1 MTQLNEIRSSFL
13 DFFEKNDHR
22 VVPSSP
28 LIPHNDPTLMF
39 VNAGMVPFKNYF
51 IGNETPENKR
61 AVSSQ
66 RCVRAGGKHNDLDN
80 VGHTARHLTF
90 FEMLGNFSFGDYF
103 KEEAISLAWDL
114 LIKEYS
120 IPKEKLLITIYKED
134 EEAGEIWKKIS
145 GFSDNKIIKISTD
158 DNFWSMGEE
167 GPCGPCSEIFFDHG
181 DSVQG
186 GPPGSKD
193 EDGDRF
199 VEIWNLV
206 FMQFLK
212 KSNSEKVDLPK
223 PSIDTGMGLE
233 RISTVLQ
240 GKINSFDTDLFLS
253 LIDGIE
259 DQICIK
265 ANDNNIANFR
275 VIADHLRSISFL
287 IADGVLPSNDGR
299 GYVLR
304 RIMRR
309 AMRHNHLLGIKDPIL
324 FKLSDLVINLM
335 HKSYPELVRAKELIR
350 LTLFNEEEKFLST
363 LSKGIK
369 ILNDESKSLKP
380 GDIFDGS
387 SAFKLYDTYGFPLD
401 LTEDLLRDKE
411 LKLDKK
417 SFNIAMQKQRDD
429 ARKSWLGSGQKK
441 MVEIWFDVSDIS
453 KPTEFLGYVE
463 NESMGEVSAII
474 IDGKISKKIS
484 EGDEGAIVLNQTP
497 FYAES
502 GGQLGDEGLIFSNN
516 VNFIVTDTKKKIN
529 GVYAHFGKLIK
540 GNIFNGDVLN
550 LKIDTDNRKKIM
562 ANHSA
567 THLLHETLRRVL
579 GPHVTQKGSQ
589 VSSQKLRFD
598 FSHPK
603 ALTKEEL
610 QNVELKINQLI
621 LEDSTV
627 MTEVLPYEEAIK
639 KGALAL
645 FGEKYD
651 DEVRVL
657 SMGND
662 SFSVELCG
670 GTHVKSLNDIGLF
683 KLISQSSVA
692 SGIRRIEAKTGDE
705 ASSSISIIEKMSFDS
720 QNKEKKSN
728 KNKAEKI
735 SKSILNGKILDIND
749 IKFYHDILEDIDGK
763 NLRSLIDECKKDLG
777 SGIICLISR
786 DNKKATIAI
795 GVTND
800 LLDIF
805 DSVQLVRIAS
815 EKMSGKGGGGR
826 PDMALSGGSEPNK
839 AEEAIEVLIKKIKE
853 KNKLF
858 SIFS

>member
-13 DFFEKNDHR
+13 DFFEKNNHR
-22 VVPSSP
+22 VIPSSP
-28 LIPHNDPTLMF
+28 LIPQNDPTLMF

-51 IGNETPENKR
+51 IGNEAPENKR
-61 AVSSQ
+61 VVSSQ

-120 IPKEKLLITIYKED
+120 IPKDKLLITIYKED
-134 EEAGEIWKKIS
+134 DEAGEIWKKIS

-212 KSNSEKVDLPK
+212 KTNSEKVDLPK

-240 GKINSFDTDLFLS
+240 GKVNSFDTDLFLS
-253 LIDGIE
+253 LVDGIE
-259 DQICIK
+259 DQISIK
-265 ANDNNIANFR
+265 ASDNNIANFR

-335 HKSYPELVRAKELIR
+335 HKSYPELIRAKELIK
-350 LTLFNEEEKFLST
+350 LTLFNEEERFLST

-369 ILNDESKSLKP
+369 ILNQESKSLKP

-401 LTEDLLRDKE
+401 LTEDLLRDKK

-417 SFNIAMQKQRDD
+417 SFDKAMQKQRDD

-441 MVEIWFDVSDIS
+441 TEEIWFDVSDIS
-453 KPTEFLGYVE
+453 KPTEFLGYIE
-463 NESMGEVSAII
+463 NESMGEVNAII
-474 IDGKISKKIS
+474 IDGKITKKIS

-502 GGQLGDEGLIFSNN
+502 GGQIGDKGLIFSKNA
-516 VNFIVTDTKKKIN
+516 NFVVTDTKKKIN

-550 LKIDTDNRKKIM
+550 LKIDIDNRKKIM

-567 THLLHETLRRVL
+567 THLLHESLRRVL

-603 ALTKEEL
+603 ALSKEEL
-610 QNVELKINQLI
+610 QDVELKINQLI
-621 LEDSTV
+621 LEDSSV
-627 MTEVLPYEEAIK
+627 MTEVLPYDEAVK

-662 SFSVELCG
+662 SFSIELCG
-670 GTHVKSLNDIGLF
+670 GTHVKSLNEIGLF

-705 ASSSISIIEKMSFDS
+705 ASSSISIIKKISSDS
-720 QNKEKKSN
+720 NKKEKKSI
-728 KNKAEKI
+728 KNKVEKI
-735 SKSILNGKILDIND
+735 SKSILNGKIVNIND
-749 IKFYHDILEDIDGK
+749 VKFYHDILEGIDGK

-786 DNKKATIAI
+786 DDKKATIAV
-795 GVTND
+795 GVTAD
-800 LLDIF
+800 LVEIF

-815 EKMSGKGGGGR
+815 EEMSGKGGGGR

-839 AEEAIEVLIKKIKE
+839 AEEAIKALIKKIEE
-853 KNKLF
+853 KN
-858 SIFS
+858 

>member
-1 MTQLNEIRSSFL
+1 M
-13 DFFEKNDHR
+13 
-22 VVPSSP
+22 
-28 LIPHNDPTLMF
+28 
-39 VNAGMVPFKNYF
+39 
-51 IGNETPENKR
+51 
-61 AVSSQ
+61 
-66 RCVRAGGKHNDLDN
+66 
-80 VGHTARHLTF
+80 
-90 FEMLGNFSFGDYF
+90 
-103 KEEAISLAWDL
+103 
-114 LIKEYS
+114 
-120 IPKEKLLITIYKED
+120 
-134 EEAGEIWKKIS
+134 
-145 GFSDNKIIKISTD
+145 
-158 DNFWSMGEE
+158 
-167 GPCGPCSEIFFDHG
+167 
-181 DSVQG
+181 
-186 GPPGSKD
+186 
-193 EDGDRF
+193 
-199 VEIWNLV
+199 
-206 FMQFLK
+206 
-212 KSNSEKVDLPK
+212 
-223 PSIDTGMGLE
+223 
-233 RISTVLQ
+233 
-240 GKINSFDTDLFLS
+240 
-253 LIDGIE
+253 
-259 DQICIK
+259 
-265 ANDNNIANFR
+265 
-275 VIADHLRSISFL
+275 
-287 IADGVLPSNDGR
+287 
-299 GYVLR
+299 
-304 RIMRR
+304 
-309 AMRHNHLLGIKDPIL
+309 
-324 FKLSDLVINLM
+324 
-335 HKSYPELVRAKELIR
+335 
-350 LTLFNEEEKFLST
+350 
-363 LSKGIK
+363 
-369 ILNDESKSLKP
+369 
-380 GDIFDGS
+380 
-387 SAFKLYDTYGFPLD
+387 
-401 LTEDLLRDKE
+401 
-411 LKLDKK
+411 
-417 SFNIAMQKQRDD
+417 
-429 ARKSWLGSGQKK
+429 
-441 MVEIWFDVSDIS
+441 
-453 KPTEFLGYVE
+453 
-463 NESMGEVSAII
+463 
-474 IDGKISKKIS
+474 
-484 EGDEGAIVLNQTP
+484 
-497 FYAES
+497 
-502 GGQLGDEGLIFSNN
+502 
-516 VNFIVTDTKKKIN
+516 
-529 GVYAHFGKLIK
+529 
-540 GNIFNGDVLN
+540 N

-567 THLLHETLRRVL
+567 THLLHEALRRVL

-621 LEDSTV
+621 LEDSSV

-705 ASSSISIIEKMSFDS
+705 AFSSISIIEKMSFDS

-853 KNKLF
+853 KN
-858 SIFS
+858 

>member
-253 LIDGIE
+253 LVDGIE

-441 MVEIWFDVSDIS
+441 TEEIWFDVSDIS

-463 NESMGEVSAII
+463 NESMGEVGAII

-567 THLLHETLRRVL
+567 THLLHEALRRVL

-610 QNVELKINQLI
+610 ENVELKINQLI
-621 LEDSTV
+621 LKDSSV

-853 KNKLF
+853 KN
-858 SIFS
+858 

>member
-51 IGNETPENKR
+51 IGNEIPENKR

-253 LIDGIE
+253 LVDGIE

-441 MVEIWFDVSDIS
+441 TEEIWFDVSDIS

-567 THLLHETLRRVL
+567 THLLHEALRRVL

-621 LEDSTV
+621 LEDSSV

-705 ASSSISIIEKMSFDS
+705 AFSSISIIEKMSFDS

-853 KNKLF
+853 KN
-858 SIFS
+858 

>member
-212 KSNSEKVDLPK
+212 KSNSGKVDLPK

-253 LIDGIE
+253 LVDGIE

-441 MVEIWFDVSDIS
+441 TEEIWFDVSDIS

-621 LEDSTV
+621 LEDSSV

-705 ASSSISIIEKMSFDS
+705 ASSSISIIEKMSSDS

-800 LLDIF
+800 LLEIF

-853 KNKLF
+853 KN
-858 SIFS
+858 

>member
-51 IGNETPENKR
+51 IGNEIPENKR

-181 DSVQG
+181 DSIQG

-401 LTEDLLRDKE
+401 LTEDLLRDKD

-441 MVEIWFDVSDIS
+441 TEEIWFDVSDIS

-567 THLLHETLRRVL
+567 THLLHEALRRVL

-598 FSHPK
+598 FSHSK

-621 LEDSTV
+621 LEDSSV

-705 ASSSISIIEKMSFDS
+705 AFSSISIIEKMSFDS

-728 KNKAEKI
+728 KNKAEII

-853 KNKLF
+853 KN
-858 SIFS
+858 

>member
-13 DFFEKNDHR
+13 DFFEKNNHR
-22 VVPSSP
+22 VIPSSP
-28 LIPHNDPTLMF
+28 LIPQNDPTLMF

-51 IGNETPENKR
+51 IGNEAPENKR
-61 AVSSQ
+61 VVSSQ

-120 IPKEKLLITIYKED
+120 IPKDKLLITIYKED
-134 EEAGEIWKKIS
+134 DEAGEIWKKIS

-212 KSNSEKVDLPK
+212 KTNSEKVDLPK

-240 GKINSFDTDLFLS
+240 GKVNSFDTDLFLS
-253 LIDGIE
+253 LVDGIE
-259 DQICIK
+259 DQISIK
-265 ANDNNIANFR
+265 ASDNNIANFR

-335 HKSYPELVRAKELIR
+335 HKSYPELIRAKELIK
-350 LTLFNEEEKFLST
+350 LTLFNEEERFLST

-369 ILNDESKSLKP
+369 ILNQESKSLKP

-401 LTEDLLRDKE
+401 LTEDLLRDKK

-417 SFNIAMQKQRDD
+417 SFDKAMQKQRDD

-441 MVEIWFDVSDIS
+441 TEEIWFDVSDIS
-453 KPTEFLGYVE
+453 KPTEFLGYIE
-463 NESMGEVSAII
+463 NESMGEVNAII
-474 IDGKISKKIS
+474 IDGKITKKIS

-502 GGQLGDEGLIFSNN
+502 GGQLGDKGLIFSKNA
-516 VNFIVTDTKKKIN
+516 NFIVTDTKKKIN
-529 GVYAHFGKLIK
+529 GIYAHFGKLIK

-550 LKIDTDNRKKIM
+550 LKIDIDNRKKIM

-567 THLLHETLRRVL
+567 THLLHESLRRVL

-603 ALTKEEL
+603 ALSKEEL
-610 QNVELKINQLI
+610 QDVELKINQLI
-621 LEDSTV
+621 LEDSSV
-627 MTEVLPYEEAIK
+627 MTEVLPYDEAVK

-662 SFSVELCG
+662 SFSIELCG
-670 GTHVKSLNDIGLF
+670 GTHVKSLNEIGLF

-705 ASSSISIIEKMSFDS
+705 ASSSISIIKKISSDS
-720 QNKEKKSN
+720 NKKEKKSI
-728 KNKAEKI
+728 KNKVEKI
-735 SKSILNGKILDIND
+735 SKSILNGKIVNIND
-749 IKFYHDILEDIDGK
+749 VKFYHDILEGIDGK

-786 DNKKATIAI
+786 DDKKATIAV
-795 GVTND
+795 GVTAD
-800 LLDIF
+800 LVEIF

-815 EKMSGKGGGGR
+815 EEMSGKGGGGR

-839 AEEAIEVLIKKIKE
+839 AEEAIKALIKKIEE
-853 KNKLF
+853 KN
-858 SIFS
+858 

>member
-51 IGNETPENKR
+51 IGNEIPENKR

-181 DSVQG
+181 DSVKG

-253 LIDGIE
+253 LVDGIE

-441 MVEIWFDVSDIS
+441 TEEIWFDVSDIS
-453 KPTEFLGYVE
+453 KPTEFLGYAE

-567 THLLHETLRRVL
+567 THLLHEALRRVL

-621 LEDSTV
+621 LEDSSV

-692 SGIRRIEAKTGDE
+692 SGIRRIEAKTSDE

-853 KNKLF
+853 KN
-858 SIFS
+858 

>member
-103 KEEAISLAWDL
+103 KEKAISLAWDL

-253 LIDGIE
+253 LVDGIE

-335 HKSYPELVRAKELIR
+335 YKSYPELVRAKELIR

-441 MVEIWFDVSDIS
+441 TEEIWFDVSDIS

-567 THLLHETLRRVL
+567 THLLHEALRRVL

-621 LEDSTV
+621 LEDSSV

-763 NLRSLIDECKKDLG
+763 NLRSLIDECKKDIG

-800 LLDIF
+800 LLEIF

-839 AEEAIEVLIKKIKE
+839 AEEVIEVLIKKIKE
-853 KNKLF
+853 KN
-858 SIFS
+858 

>member
-51 IGNETPENKR
+51 IGNEIPENKR

-253 LIDGIE
+253 LVDGIE

-441 MVEIWFDVSDIS
+441 TEEIWFDVSDIS
-453 KPTEFLGYVE
+453 KPTEFLGYAE

-502 GGQLGDEGLIFSNN
+502 GGQLGVEGLIFSNN

-529 GVYAHFGKLIK
+529 GIYAHFGKLIK

-567 THLLHETLRRVL
+567 THLLHEALRRVL

-621 LEDSTV
+621 LEDSSV

-853 KNKLF
+853 KN
-858 SIFS
+858 

>member
-253 LIDGIE
+253 LVDGIE

-441 MVEIWFDVSDIS
+441 TEEIWFDVSDIS
-453 KPTEFLGYVE
+453 KPTEFLGYAE

-567 THLLHETLRRVL
+567 THLLHEALRRVL

-621 LEDSTV
+621 LEDSSV

-651 DEVRVL
+651 EEVRVL

-692 SGIRRIEAKTGDE
+692 SGIRRIEAKTGNE

-853 KNKLF
+853 KN
-858 SIFS
+858 

>member
-51 IGNETPENKR
+51 IGNEIPENKR

-441 MVEIWFDVSDIS
+441 TEEIWFDVSDIS

-567 THLLHETLRRVL
+567 THLLHEALRRVL

-621 LEDSTV
+621 LEDSSV

-705 ASSSISIIEKMSFDS
+705 AFSSISIIEKMSFDS

-800 LLDIF
+800 LLEIF

-853 KNKLF
+853 KN
-858 SIFS
+858 

>member
-13 DFFEKNDHR
+13 DFFEKNNHR
-22 VVPSSP
+22 VIPSST

-114 LIKEYS
+114 LVNKYD
-120 IPKEKLLITIYKED
+120 IPKDRLLITTYKED
-134 EEAGEIWKKIS
+134 NEAGEIWKKVS
-145 GFSDNKIIKISTD
+145 GFSDSRIIKISTD

-181 DSVQG
+181 ESVQG

-193 EDGDRF
+193 QDGDRF

-240 GKINSFDTDLFLS
+240 GKVNSFDTDLFLS

-259 DQICIK
+259 NQISIK
-265 ANDNNIANFR
+265 ANDKNIANFR
-275 VIADHLRSISFL
+275 VIAYHLRSVSFL

-309 AMRHNHLLGIKDPIL
+309 AMRHNHLLGIKDPVL
-324 FKLSDLVINLM
+324 FNLSDLVIDLM
-335 HKSYPELVRAKELIR
+335 HKSYPELIRAKELIK
-350 LTLFNEEEKFLST
+350 LTLLNEEERFLST

-369 ILNDESKSLKP
+369 ILDEESNPLKP
-380 GDIFDGS
+380 GDTFDGS
-387 SAFKLYDTYGFPLD
+387 FAFKLYDTYGFPLD
-401 LTEDLLRDKE
+401 LTEELLRDKK

-417 SFNIAMQKQRDD
+417 SFDMAMQKQRDD

-441 MVEIWFDVSDIS
+441 TEEIWFDVSDIS
-453 KPTEFLGYVE
+453 KPTEFLGYIE

-474 IDGKISKKIS
+474 INGKISKTIS
-484 EGDEGAIVLNQTP
+484 EGDEAAIVLNQTP
-497 FYAES
+497 FYGES
-502 GGQLGDEGLIFSNN
+502 GGQLGDKGLIFSNN
-516 VNFIVTDTKKKIN
+516 VHFIVTDTKKKIN
-529 GVYAHFGKLIK
+529 GVYAHIGKLIK
-540 GNIFNGDVLN
+540 GNISNGDVLN
-550 LKIDTDNRKKIM
+550 LKIDIDHRKKIT

-579 GPHVTQKGSQ
+579 GGHVTQKGSQ
-589 VSSQKLRFD
+589 VSSEKLRFD
-598 FSHPK
+598 FSHQK
-603 ALTKEEL
+603 SLTIEEL
-610 QNVELKINQLI
+610 QEVESKINQLI
-621 LEDSTV
+621 LEDSSV
-627 MTEVLPYEEAIK
+627 ITEVLPYEEAVK

-657 SMGND
+657 SMG
-662 SFSVELCG
+662 SELFSVELCG
-670 GTHVKSLNDIGLF
+670 GTHVESLNDIGLF

-692 SGIRRIEAKTGDE
+692 SGIRRIEAKTGAE
-705 ASSSISIIEKMSFDS
+705 ASSAISIIKKMSSDS
-720 QNKEKKSN
+720 IEKKEKKSS
-728 KNKAEKI
+728 KNKIEKI
-735 SKSILNGKILDIND
+735 SKSILNGKKMDINGVG
-749 IKFYHDILEDIDGK
+749 FYSDILEFIDGK
-763 NLRSLIDECKKDLG
+763 NLRLLIDECKKDLG
-777 SGIICLISR
+777 SGIICLISKE
-786 DNKKATIAI
+786 DKKATIAV
-795 GVTND
+795 GVTSD
-800 LLDIF
+800 LVEAF
-805 DSVQLVRIAS
+805 DSVQLVRIVS

-826 PDMALSGGSEPNK
+826 PDMALSGGSEPDK
-839 AEEAIEVLIKKIKE
+839 AEEAIEELIQNIKE
-853 KNKLF
+853 K
-858 SIFS
+858 I

>member
-253 LIDGIE
+253 LVDGIE

-335 HKSYPELVRAKELIR
+335 YKSYPELVRAKELIR

-441 MVEIWFDVSDIS
+441 TEEIWFDVSDIS

-540 GNIFNGDVLN
+540 GNIFNGDVLK

-567 THLLHETLRRVL
+567 THLLHEALRRVL

-621 LEDSTV
+621 LEDSSV

-763 NLRSLIDECKKDLG
+763 NLRSLIDECKKDIG

-853 KNKLF
+853 KN
-858 SIFS
+858 

>member
-22 VVPSSP
+22 VIPSSP

-51 IGNETPENKR
+51 IGNEIPENKR

-253 LIDGIE
+253 LVDGIE

-335 HKSYPELVRAKELIR
+335 YKSYPELVRAKELIR

-441 MVEIWFDVSDIS
+441 TEEIWFDVSDIS

-567 THLLHETLRRVL
+567 THLLHEALRRVL

-621 LEDSTV
+621 LEDSSV

-853 KNKLF
+853 KN
-858 SIFS
+858 

>member
-51 IGNETPENKR
+51 IGNEIPENKR

-181 DSVQG
+181 DSIQG

-253 LIDGIE
+253 LVDGIE

-441 MVEIWFDVSDIS
+441 TEEIWFDVSDIS

-567 THLLHETLRRVL
+567 THLLHEALRRVL

-621 LEDSTV
+621 LEDSSV

-800 LLDIF
+800 LLEIF

-853 KNKLF
+853 KN
-858 SIFS
+858 

>member
-253 LIDGIE
+253 LVDGIE

-441 MVEIWFDVSDIS
+441 TEEIWFDVSDIS

-567 THLLHETLRRVL
+567 THLLHEALRRVL

-621 LEDSTV
+621 LEDSSV

-777 SGIICLISR
+777 SGIISLISR

-853 KNKLF
+853 KN
-858 SIFS
+858 

>member
-103 KEEAISLAWDL
+103 KEKAISLAWDL

-253 LIDGIE
+253 LVDGIE

-335 HKSYPELVRAKELIR
+335 YKSYPELVRAKELIR

-441 MVEIWFDVSDIS
+441 TEEIWFDVSDIS

-567 THLLHETLRRVL
+567 THLLHEALRRVL

-621 LEDSTV
+621 LEDSSV

-763 NLRSLIDECKKDLG
+763 NLRSLIDECKKDIG

-853 KNKLF
+853 KN
-858 SIFS
+858 

>member
-51 IGNETPENKR
+51 IGNEIPENKR

-181 DSVQG
+181 DSIQG

-253 LIDGIE
+253 LVDGIE

-441 MVEIWFDVSDIS
+441 TEEIWFDVSDIS
-453 KPTEFLGYVE
+453 KPTEFLGYAE

-567 THLLHETLRRVL
+567 THLLHEALRRVL

-621 LEDSTV
+621 LEDSSV

-853 KNKLF
+853 KN
-858 SIFS
+858 

>member
-13 DFFEKNDHR
+13 DFFEKNNHR
-22 VVPSSP
+22 VIPSSP
-28 LIPHNDPTLMF
+28 LIPQNDPTLMF

-51 IGNETPENKR
+51 IGNEAPENKR
-61 AVSSQ
+61 VVSSQ

-120 IPKEKLLITIYKED
+120 IPKDKLLITIYKED
-134 EEAGEIWKKIS
+134 DEAGEIWKKIS

-212 KSNSEKVDLPK
+212 KTNSEKVDLPK

-240 GKINSFDTDLFLS
+240 GKVNSFDTDLFLS
-253 LIDGIE
+253 LVDGIE
-259 DQICIK
+259 DQISIK
-265 ANDNNIANFR
+265 ASDNNIANFR

-335 HKSYPELVRAKELIR
+335 HKSYPELIRAKELIK
-350 LTLFNEEEKFLST
+350 LTLFNEEERFLST

-369 ILNDESKSLKP
+369 ILNQESKSLKP

-401 LTEDLLRDKE
+401 LTEDLLRDKK

-417 SFNIAMQKQRDD
+417 SFDKAMQKQRDD

-441 MVEIWFDVSDIS
+441 TEEIWFDVSDIS
-453 KPTEFLGYVE
+453 KPTEFLGYIE
-463 NESMGEVSAII
+463 NESMGEVNAII
-474 IDGKISKKIS
+474 IDGKITKRIS

-502 GGQLGDEGLIFSNN
+502 GGQLGDTGLIFSKNA
-516 VNFIVTDTKKKIN
+516 NFIVTDTKKKIN
-529 GVYAHFGKLIK
+529 GIYAHFGKLIK

-550 LKIDTDNRKKIM
+550 LKIDIDNRKKIM

-567 THLLHETLRRVL
+567 THLLHESLRRVL

-603 ALTKEEL
+603 ALSKEEL
-610 QNVELKINQLI
+610 QDVELKINQLI
-621 LEDSTV
+621 LEDSSV
-627 MTEVLPYEEAIK
+627 MTEVLPYDEAVK

-662 SFSVELCG
+662 SFSIELCG
-670 GTHVKSLNDIGLF
+670 GTHVKSLNEIGLF

-705 ASSSISIIEKMSFDS
+705 ASSSISIIKKISSDS
-720 QNKEKKSN
+720 NKKEKKSI
-728 KNKAEKI
+728 KNKVEKI
-735 SKSILNGKILDIND
+735 SKSILNGKIVNIKDV
-749 IKFYHDILEDIDGK
+749 KFYHDILEGIDGK

-786 DNKKATIAI
+786 DDKKATIAV
-795 GVTND
+795 GVTAD
-800 LLDIF
+800 LVEIF

-815 EKMSGKGGGGR
+815 EEMSGKGGGGR

-839 AEEAIEVLIKKIKE
+839 AEEAIKALIKKIEE
-853 KNKLF
+853 KN
-858 SIFS
+858 

>member
-13 DFFEKNDHR
+13 DFFEKNNHR
-22 VVPSSP
+22 VIPSSP
-28 LIPHNDPTLMF
+28 LIPQNDPTLMF

-51 IGNETPENKR
+51 IGNEAPENKR
-61 AVSSQ
+61 VVSSQ

-120 IPKEKLLITIYKED
+120 IPKDKLLITIYKED
-134 EEAGEIWKKIS
+134 DEAGEIWKKIS

-212 KSNSEKVDLPK
+212 KTNSEKVDLPK

-240 GKINSFDTDLFLS
+240 GKVNSFDTDLFLS
-253 LIDGIE
+253 LVDGIE
-259 DQICIK
+259 DQISIK
-265 ANDNNIANFR
+265 ASDNNIANFR

-335 HKSYPELVRAKELIR
+335 HKSYPELIRAKELIK
-350 LTLFNEEEKFLST
+350 LTLFNEEERFLST

-369 ILNDESKSLKP
+369 ILNQESKSLKP

-401 LTEDLLRDKE
+401 LTEDLLRDKK

-417 SFNIAMQKQRDD
+417 SFDKAMQKQRDD

-441 MVEIWFDVSDIS
+441 TEEIWFDVSDIS
-453 KPTEFLGYVE
+453 KPTEFLGYIE
-463 NESMGEVSAII
+463 NESMGEVNAII
-474 IDGKISKKIS
+474 IDGKITKKIS

-502 GGQLGDEGLIFSNN
+502 GGQLGDKGLIFSKNA
-516 VNFIVTDTKKKIN
+516 NFIVTDTKKKIN
-529 GVYAHFGKLIK
+529 GIYAHFGKLIK

-550 LKIDTDNRKKIM
+550 LKIDIDNRKKIM

-567 THLLHETLRRVL
+567 THLLHESLRRVL

-603 ALTKEEL
+603 ALSKEEL
-610 QNVELKINQLI
+610 QDVELKINQLI
-621 LEDSTV
+621 LEDSSV
-627 MTEVLPYEEAIK
+627 MTEVLPYDEAVK

-662 SFSVELCG
+662 SFSIELCG
-670 GTHVKSLNDIGLF
+670 GTHVKSLNEIGLF

-705 ASSSISIIEKMSFDS
+705 ASSSISIIKKISSDS
-720 QNKEKKSN
+720 NKKEKKSI
-728 KNKAEKI
+728 KNKVEKI
-735 SKSILNGKILDIND
+735 SKSILNGKIVNIND
-749 IKFYHDILEDIDGK
+749 VKFYHDILEGIDGK

-786 DNKKATIAI
+786 DDKKATIAV
-795 GVTND
+795 GVTAD
-800 LLDIF
+800 LLEIF

-815 EKMSGKGGGGR
+815 EEMSGKGGGGR

-839 AEEAIEVLIKKIKE
+839 AEEAIKVLIKKIEE
-853 KNKLF
+853 KN
-858 SIFS
+858 

>member
-51 IGNETPENKR
+51 IGNEIPENKR

-253 LIDGIE
+253 LVDGIE

-441 MVEIWFDVSDIS
+441 TEEIWFDVSDIS

-567 THLLHETLRRVL
+567 THLLHEALRRVL

-621 LEDSTV
+621 LEDSSV
-627 MTEVLPYEEAIK
+627 MTEVLPYGEAIK

-705 ASSSISIIEKMSFDS
+705 AFSSISIIEKMSFDS

-800 LLDIF
+800 LLEIF

-853 KNKLF
+853 KN
-858 SIFS
+858 

>member
-253 LIDGIE
+253 LVDGIE

-429 ARKSWLGSGQKK
+429 AKKSWLGSGQKK
-441 MVEIWFDVSDIS
+441 TEEIWFDVSDIS
-453 KPTEFLGYVE
+453 KPTEFLGYAE

-567 THLLHETLRRVL
+567 THLLHEALRRVL

-598 FSHPK
+598 FSHSK

-621 LEDSTV
+621 LEDSSV

-705 ASSSISIIEKMSFDS
+705 AFSSISIIEKMSFDS

-853 KNKLF
+853 KN
-858 SIFS
+858 

>member
-253 LIDGIE
+253 LVDGIE

-335 HKSYPELVRAKELIR
+335 YKSYPELVRAKELIR

-441 MVEIWFDVSDIS
+441 TEEIWFDVSDIS

-567 THLLHETLRRVL
+567 THLLHEALRRVL

-621 LEDSTV
+621 LEDSSV

-853 KNKLF
+853 KN
-858 SIFS
+858 

>member
-253 LIDGIE
+253 LVVGIE
-259 DQICIK
+259 DQICIM

-441 MVEIWFDVSDIS
+441 TEEIWFDVSDIS

-567 THLLHETLRRVL
+567 THLLHEALRRVL

-598 FSHPK
+598 FSHSK

-621 LEDSTV
+621 LEDSSV

-800 LLDIF
+800 LLEIF

-853 KNKLF
+853 KN
-858 SIFS
+858 

>member
-13 DFFEKNDHR
+13 DFFEKNNHR
-22 VVPSSP
+22 VIPSSP
-28 LIPHNDPTLMF
+28 LIPQNDPTLMF

-51 IGNETPENKR
+51 IGNEAPENKR
-61 AVSSQ
+61 VVSSQ

-120 IPKEKLLITIYKED
+120 IPKDKLLITIYKED
-134 EEAGEIWKKIS
+134 DEAGEIWKKIS

-212 KSNSEKVDLPK
+212 KTNSEKVDLPK

-240 GKINSFDTDLFLS
+240 GKVNSFDTDLFLS
-253 LIDGIE
+253 LVDGIE
-259 DQICIK
+259 DQISIK
-265 ANDNNIANFR
+265 ASDNNIANFR

-335 HKSYPELVRAKELIR
+335 HKSYPELIRAKELIK
-350 LTLFNEEEKFLST
+350 LTLFNEEERFLST

-369 ILNDESKSLKP
+369 ILNQESKSLKP

-401 LTEDLLRDKE
+401 LTEDLLRDKK

-417 SFNIAMQKQRDD
+417 SFDKAMQKQRDD

-441 MVEIWFDVSDIS
+441 TEEIWFDVSDIS
-453 KPTEFLGYVE
+453 KPTEFLGYIE
-463 NESMGEVSAII
+463 NESMGEVNAII
-474 IDGKISKKIS
+474 IDGKITKRIS

-502 GGQLGDEGLIFSNN
+502 GGQLGDTGLIFSKNA
-516 VNFIVTDTKKKIN
+516 NFIVTDTKKKIN
-529 GVYAHFGKLIK
+529 GIYAHFGKLIK

-567 THLLHETLRRVL
+567 THLLHEALRRVL

-621 LEDSTV
+621 LEDSSV

-777 SGIICLISR
+777 SGVICLISR

-853 KNKLF
+853 KN
-858 SIFS
+858 

>member
-13 DFFEKNDHR
+13 DFFEKNNHR
-22 VVPSSP
+22 VIPSSP
-28 LIPHNDPTLMF
+28 LIPQNDPTLMF

-51 IGNETPENKR
+51 IGNEAPENKR
-61 AVSSQ
+61 VVSSQ

-120 IPKEKLLITIYKED
+120 IPKDKLLITIYKED
-134 EEAGEIWKKIS
+134 DEAGEIWKKIS

-212 KSNSEKVDLPK
+212 KTNSEKVDLPK

-240 GKINSFDTDLFLS
+240 GKVNSFDTDLFLS
-253 LIDGIE
+253 LVDGIE
-259 DQICIK
+259 DQISIK
-265 ANDNNIANFR
+265 ASDNNIANFR

-335 HKSYPELVRAKELIR
+335 HKSYPELIRAKELIK
-350 LTLFNEEEKFLST
+350 LTLFNEEERFLST

-369 ILNDESKSLKP
+369 ILNQESKSLKP

-401 LTEDLLRDKE
+401 LTEDLLRDKK

-417 SFNIAMQKQRDD
+417 SFDKAMQKQRDD

-441 MVEIWFDVSDIS
+441 TEEIWFDVSDIS
-453 KPTEFLGYVE
+453 KPTEFLGYIE
-463 NESMGEVSAII
+463 NESMGEVNAII
-474 IDGKISKKIS
+474 IDGKITKKIS

-502 GGQLGDEGLIFSNN
+502 GGQLGDKGLIFSKNA
-516 VNFIVTDTKKKIN
+516 NFIVTDTKKKIN
-529 GVYAHFGKLIK
+529 GIYAHFGKLIK

-550 LKIDTDNRKKIM
+550 LKIDIDNRKKIM

-567 THLLHETLRRVL
+567 THLLHESLRRVL

-603 ALTKEEL
+603 ALSKEEL
-610 QNVELKINQLI
+610 QDVELKINQLI
-621 LEDSTV
+621 LEDSSV

-662 SFSVELCG
+662 SFSIELCG
-670 GTHVKSLNDIGLF
+670 GTHVKSLNEIGLF

-705 ASSSISIIEKMSFDS
+705 ASSSISIIKKISSDS
-720 QNKEKKSN
+720 NKKEKKSI
-728 KNKAEKI
+728 KNKVEKI
-735 SKSILNGKILDIND
+735 SKSILNGKIVNIND
-749 IKFYHDILEDIDGK
+749 VKFYHDILEGIDGK

-786 DNKKATIAI
+786 DDKKATIAV
-795 GVTND
+795 GVTAD
-800 LLDIF
+800 LVEIF

-815 EKMSGKGGGGR
+815 EEMSGKGGGGR

-839 AEEAIEVLIKKIKE
+839 AEEAIKALIKKIEE
-853 KNKLF
+853 KN
-858 SIFS
+858 

>member
-51 IGNETPENKR
+51 IGNEIPENKR

-253 LIDGIE
+253 LVDGIE

-441 MVEIWFDVSDIS
+441 TEEIWFDVSDIS

-567 THLLHETLRRVL
+567 THLLHEALRRVL

-598 FSHPK
+598 FSHSK

-621 LEDSTV
+621 LEDSSV

-749 IKFYHDILEDIDGK
+749 IKFYYDILEDIDGK

-853 KNKLF
+853 KN
-858 SIFS
+858 

>member
-51 IGNETPENKR
+51 IGNEIPENKR

-103 KEEAISLAWDL
+103 KEKAISLAWDL

-253 LIDGIE
+253 LVDGIE

-335 HKSYPELVRAKELIR
+335 YKSYPELVRAKELIR

-441 MVEIWFDVSDIS
+441 TEEIWFDVSDIS

-567 THLLHETLRRVL
+567 THLLHEALRRVL

-621 LEDSTV
+621 LEDSSV

-853 KNKLF
+853 KN
-858 SIFS
+858 

>member
-51 IGNETPENKR
+51 IGNEIPENKR

-253 LIDGIE
+253 LVDGIE

-335 HKSYPELVRAKELIR
+335 YKSYPELVRAKELIR

-441 MVEIWFDVSDIS
+441 TEEIWFDVSDIS

-567 THLLHETLRRVL
+567 THLLHEALRRVL

-621 LEDSTV
+621 LEDSSV

-749 IKFYHDILEDIDGK
+749 I
-763 NLRSLIDECKKDLG
+763 
-777 SGIICLISR
+777 
-786 DNKKATIAI
+786 
-795 GVTND
+795 
-800 LLDIF
+800 
-805 DSVQLVRIAS
+805 
-815 EKMSGKGGGGR
+815 
-826 PDMALSGGSEPNK
+826 
-839 AEEAIEVLIKKIKE
+839 
-853 KNKLF
+853 
-858 SIFS
+858 

>member
-51 IGNETPENKR
+51 IGNEIPENKR

-103 KEEAISLAWDL
+103 KEKAISLAWDL

-253 LIDGIE
+253 LVDGIE

-335 HKSYPELVRAKELIR
+335 YKSYPELVRAKELIR

-441 MVEIWFDVSDIS
+441 TEEIWFDVSDIS

-484 EGDEGAIVLNQTP
+484 EGDEGVIVLNQTP

-567 THLLHETLRRVL
+567 THLLHEALRRVL

-621 LEDSTV
+621 LEDSSV

-853 KNKLF
+853 KN
-858 SIFS
+858 

>member
-253 LIDGIE
+253 LVDGIE

-441 MVEIWFDVSDIS
+441 TEEIWFDVSDIS

-567 THLLHETLRRVL
+567 THLLHEALRRVL

-598 FSHPK
+598 FSHSK

-621 LEDSTV
+621 LEDSSV

-853 KNKLF
+853 KN
-858 SIFS
+858 